1 LLRLGFELAAESALV
16 EARYPLPAGRTDAE
30 TGRFLSAGRLYD
42 LWVGAIMR
50 REFTP
55 LWW

>member
-1 LLRLGFELAAESALV
+1 LLRLGFEPAAESALV

-30 TGRFLSAGRLYD
+30 TGRLLSAGRLYG
-42 LWVGAIMR
+42 LWVGALMR
-50 REFTP
+50 REFAP

>member
-1 LLRLGFELAAESALV
+1 MR
-16 EARYPLPAGRTDAE
+16 ARARLPAGRTDAE
-30 TGRFLSAGRLYD
+30 TGRFLSAGRLYG